1 MGIDRTVQKAIVSML
16 AASFLLFSS
25 SRLRAQSTFGE
36 SATMVGPLN
45 DLRGFQRQAT
55 GEWWAANGHIVQR
68 QHKGTAIVLF
78 GERNWDNY
86 RVSARVRLIR
96 GAPEGEAGLLIH
108 FTDMDD
114 YLVFSVKNRKGGPQ
128 ALLRIVH
135 RKPAMN
141 IYGDESPVADSLDD
155 WHELRAEVHGVDIQG
170 YLDGKPCVSY
180 SFQGTP
186 PPYNAY
192 GKTWDPDLDHGWTG
206 LLAVD
211 APAEYADF
219 RLQPLAASVQIV
231 TPQRGIWSQQGKL
244 LPRQSYAQTMQRF
257 TDWLMQSDKVINMD
271 KVPVSLRGEE
281 PYLLTNFV
289 TSDNEVLGT
298 GGEFAFNHALLISG
312 AVQYYTFTGERK
324 YLSIAEKTADW
335 EISHSTPANWAW
347 PNMAASFIT
356 FKKDGS
362 WQGQDWGLEPDK
374 SAYMGYSYLKLYA
387 ADRNEKYLQAAR
399 KIAATLEQHQGPER
413 ELSFLASMRARGR
426 SSTHTPAASF
436 GTCGSSRNWLK
447 SLATAGT

>member
-45 DLRGFQRQAT
+45 DLRGFQRESM
-55 GEWWAANGHIVQR
+55 GEWWAANGHIVQK
-68 QHKGTAIVLF
+68 QDKGTALLLA
-78 GERNWDNY
+78 GEQSWDNY
-86 RVSARVRLIR
+86 SVSVRVRLPR
-96 GAPEGEAGLLIH
+96 NSSEAEAGLLIH

-128 ALLRIVH
+128 AVLRIVH
-135 RKPAMN
+135 KKPAMN
-141 IYGDESPVADSLDD
+141 IYGDESPVTDSLEN
-155 WHELRAEVHGVDIQG
+155 WHQLTAEVHGVDIQG
-170 YLDGKPCVSY
+170 YVNGKPCVSY

-186 PPYNAY
+186 PPYNTH

-206 LLAVD
+206 ILAVD
-211 APAEYADF
+211 TPAEYADF
-219 RLQPLAASVQIV
+219 CVRPLSASVRIV
-231 TPQRGIWSQQGKL
+231 TPQRGKSSVQGKL
-244 LPRQSYAQTMQRF
+244 LPRQSYAETMERF
-257 TDWLMQSDKVINMD
+257 TDWMMQCGKVIYMD
-271 KVPVSLRGEE
+271 KAPASLRGEE
-281 PYLLTNFV
+281 PYLLANFV
-289 TSDNEVLGT
+289 TSDNQLLGT

-312 AVQYYTFTGERK
+312 AVQYYIFTGNRK

-335 EISHSTPANWAW
+335 DISHSTPADWAW

-362 WQGQDWGLEPDK
+362 WQGQEWGLEPDK

-387 ADRNEKYLQAAR
+387 IDGTRNICKLPQR
-399 KIAATLEQHQGPER
+399 LP
-413 ELSFLASMRARGR
+413 
-426 SSTHTPAASF
+426 
-436 GTCGSSRNWLK
+436 
-447 SLATAGT
+447 